1 MDAFFIHF
9 TLLMTKNIHNVEF
22 QPNWDN
28 AINDF
33 DAMNLNE
40 NVLMGIY
47 LNNIISPTNVQELA
61 IQPIV
66 GEKDTFVVAKEHTG
80 KTVAFCIGIL
90 NSIDPELHKTQS
102 IILLPTH
109 GIAYRTYN
117 TMKSHAM
124 RLNISIELFADC
136 YDIKEDIEKAN
147 KEPSI
152 IIGTPG
158 RILDLIKENKLKI
171 ESLKIICIKGFEF
184 YLDDLKTIELI
195 FQSIPND
202 SQKLFFTTL
211 FDNKLQEFM
220 NKFMI
225 EPIKIKAELQPKK
238 QNVKCYCIPYSCR
251 TNKLDLIEYLLST
264 RYFGKRYIIFV
275 NTIETIEK
283 IWEFYN
289 KNNCPALY
297 IHSGF
302 TQIQKEQAL
311 NEIEYARVLICDDS
325 VLEYIDLE
333 DFYFIINYDFS
344 ESLRISQ
351 RCLCLTNRLKNE
363 CIVYNIVTT
372 PEEEN
377 HLYRLLSK
385 FNIKRLQI
393 NQELMSNIF
402 YRNQV
407 K

>member
-9 TLLMTKNIHNVEF
+9 TLLMTKNVHNVEF

-47 LNNIISPTNVQELA
+47 RNNIISPTNVQELA

-66 GEKDTFVVAKEHTG
+66 GGKDTFVVAKEHTG

-195 FQSIPND
+195 FQSIPKD
-202 SQKLFFTTL
+202 SQKLIFTTY
-211 FDNKLQEFM
+211 FDYKFQRFIDKFM
-220 NKFMI
+220 N
-225 EPIKIKAELQPKK
+225 EPIKIRGGLQLSKK
-238 QNVKCYCIPYSCR
+238 HVEHFYIPYYTFYHDR
-251 TNKLDLIEYLLST
+251 KDKLGAIECILST
-264 RYFGKRYIIFV
+264 VILGYIYIIFAENNESV
-275 NTIETIEK
+275 EK
-283 IWEFYN
+283 IHKYYIENGF
-289 KNNCPALY
+289 PSLY

-302 TQIQKEQAL
+302 TPIQIEHVL
-311 NEIEYARVLICDDS
+311 DEIKYARVLICDKS
-325 VLEYIDLE
+325 MFEYIDLE
-333 DFYFIINYDFS
+333 DFHFIINYDFS

-363 CIVYNIVTT
+363 CTVFNIVTT
-372 PEEEN
+372 PKEKE
-377 HLYRLLSK
+377 RLIETYNLLAISK
-385 FNIKRLQI
+385 VDVKNFPYDWKR
-393 NQELMSNIF
+393 
-402 YRNQV
+402 R
-407 K
+407 

>member
-9 TLLMTKNIHNVEF
+9 TLLMTKNVHNVEF

-40 NVLMGIY
+40 NVLIGIY
-47 LNNIISPTNVQELA
+47 RNNIISPTNVQELA

-66 GEKDTFVVAKEHTG
+66 GGKDTFVVAKEHTG

-251 TNKLDLIEYLLST
+251 TNKLNLIEYLLST
-264 RYFGKRYIIFV
+264 RYFGKRYIIFA
-275 NTIETIEK
+275 NTNETVEK
-283 IWEFYN
+283 IWEYYN
-289 KNNCPALY
+289 NNNFPALY

-311 NEIEYARVLICDDS
+311 NEIENARVLICDDS

-363 CIVYNIVTT
+363 CTVFNIVTT
-372 PEEEN
+372 PKEKE
-377 HLYRLLSK
+377 RLIETYNLLAISK
-385 FNIKRLQI
+385 VDVKNFPYDWKR
-393 NQELMSNIF
+393 
-402 YRNQV
+402 R
-407 K
+407 